1 MKNHIIISLL
11 FLTFSYSKSNSNG
24 GGGLGY
30 GNGRLSFN
38 VVGEIDGKYNLKKQK
53 RDRYFFGMG
62 GNIFGDRT
70 DKNTYDFNEDLF
82 DDKDLGKISESI
94 FIVGGLVLKQSNNID
109 LYIGGGITNNS
120 EYFKR
125 DDDTEILG
133 SEGYYYVEDD
143 DGITWK
149 PSLSIGFMNNLITN
163 TYNFKKVGI
172 LLNVNPL
179 FLNLVILW

>member
-109 LYIGGGITNNS
+109 LYISFCANFQTIIVVTLNGWPIIVFNTRLLPGHHI
-120 EYFKR
+120 
-125 DDDTEILG
+125 
-133 SEGYYYVEDD
+133 GYLPDH
-143 DGITWK
+143 IC
-149 PSLSIGFMNNLITN
+149 
-163 TYNFKKVGI
+163 
-172 LLNVNPL
+172 
-179 FLNLVILW
+179 